1 MATTYH
7 RLAWKEFAKAI
18 NWYRQ
23 RSKRAA
29 ARFID
34 GVFKAEARIDSDPL
48 QWPIYLK
55 NYRWVKVHRFP
66 YLLFYVILPSGEN
79 RIMAVAHGKRRP
91 GYWLRRRP

>member
-7 RLAWKEFAKAI
+7 RLAWKEFARAI

-34 GVFKAEARIDSDPL
+34 GVFKAEERIDANPL
-48 QWPIYLK
+48 QWPAYAG
-55 NYRWVKVHRFP
+55 NYRWLKVDRFP
-66 YLLFYVILPSGEN
+66 YLLFYLVLPGGDTK
-79 RIMAVAHGKRRP
+79 IMAVAHGSRRP
-91 GYWLRRRP
+91 GYWRRRRP